1 MRDYYLEV
9 ISRYRKSGILV
20 DTNILL
26 LYFVGYVDPKRIP
39 LFKRTAHFAI
49 EDYTLLNKLLGYFE
63 KIVTTPNILSEV
75 NSLSQQFGEPDKTKF
90 FLNFSEQIEIIDEHY
105 IESKAVAIHEAF
117 VKFGLTDSVIIN
129 LSSNR
134 FLVLTD
140 DFRLS
145 QYLSHQNIDVINFNH
160 IRVAG
165 WT

>member
-1 MRDYYLEV
+1 VRDSYLEV

-26 LYFVGYVDPKRIP
+26 LYFVGHVDPQRIP
-39 LFKRTAHFAI
+39 FFKRTAHFAI
-49 EDYTLLNKLLGYFE
+49 EDFTLLTNLLACFE
-63 KIVTTPNILSEV
+63 KVVTTPNILSEV
-75 NSLSQQFGEPDKTKF
+75 NSLSQQFGEPVKTKF
-90 FLNFSEQIEIIDEHY
+90 FMNFSREIEIIDEHY
-105 IESKAVAIHEAF
+105 IESKTVAIQEEF
-117 VKFGLTDSVIIN
+117 IKFGLTDSVIIN
-129 LSSNR
+129 LTSKR

-145 QYLSHQNIDVINFNH
+145 QYLSRQNIDVINFNH